1 MKQVRVNRKAAGRV
15 AAGHPWIFQSDIADT
30 GHAAPGEAV
39 RVVDPSNRL
48 LGTAHYSEASQIT
61 LRMLDTG
68 KTTAIDRDF
77 FRARIAAAQAHRDR
91 RVAAGANAYRL
102 VHAEADR
109 LPALIIDRYADCFVV
124 QTLNQGMDASKD
136 DILAVLEEQ
145 YSPRAIVL
153 RNDASVRKL
162 EKLPLEKGVVRGALP
177 ELLEIEMNGLTLRAD
192 LLEGQKTG
200 VFLDQRENYA
210 AAQRYARGRA
220 LDCFAS
226 TGGFALHL
234 AAACE
239 HVEAVDASPHALA
252 TANANAVRNGI
263 TNVSFKEADVFDL
276 LTGYVNA
283 RRHFDT
289 IVLDPPAFAKSKQ
302 TVEKALGG
310 YKDINLRALKLL
322 EPGGI
327 LISCSC
333 SHHVSESALLD
344 VIADASI
351 DAGRTVRVLERRMQ
365 SSDHPVLLTVPETLY
380 LKYLVFEVV

>member
-1 MKQVRVNRKAAGRV
+1 MNRKAAGRV
-15 AAGHPWIFQSDIADT
+15 ADGHPWIFQSDVLDT
-30 GHAAPGEAV
+30 GGAAPGDAV
-39 RVVDPSNRL
+39 RVADPANKL
-48 LGTAHYSEASQIT
+48 LGVAHFSEASQIT
-61 LRMLDTG
+61 LRMLDTKPADIG
-68 KTTAIDRDF
+68 PDF
-77 FRARIAAAQAHRDR
+77 FRARIRAAQAHRDR
-91 RVAAGANAYRL
+91 VVRDTNAYRL

-124 QTLNQGMDASKD
+124 QTQNQGMDRAKD
-136 DILAVLEEQ
+136 EILAVLEEL

-162 EKLPLEKGVVRGALP
+162 ERLPLEKSVARGALP
-177 ELLEIEMNGLTLRAD
+177 EILEIEMNGLTLRAD

-210 AAQRYARGRA
+210 AALRHARGRA

-234 AAACE
+234 ARTCE
-239 HVEAVDASPHALA
+239 HVEAVDASPHALSTA
-252 TANANAVRNGI
+252 QANAARNGI
-263 TNVSFKEADVFDL
+263 ANVSFKEADVFDL
-276 LTGYVNA
+276 LSGYVAA
-283 RRHFDT
+283 RRRFDT

-302 TVEKALGG
+302 TVDKALSG

-333 SHHVSESALLD
+333 SHHVSESALLE
-344 VIADASI
+344 VIAEASL
-351 DAGRTVRVLERRMQ
+351 DAGRTLRVLERRMQ
-365 SSDHPVLLTVPETLY
+365 AADHPVLLTVPETLY
-380 LKYLVFEVV
+380 LKYAAFEVV